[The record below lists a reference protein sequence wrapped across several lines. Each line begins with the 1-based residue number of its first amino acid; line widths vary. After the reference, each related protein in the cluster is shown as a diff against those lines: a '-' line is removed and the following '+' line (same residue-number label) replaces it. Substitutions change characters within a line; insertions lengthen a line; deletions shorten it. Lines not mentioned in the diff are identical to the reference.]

1 MYVAGEDALD
11 QFFCRHPDEFLERP
25 VEPAILDHE
34 SEEIH
39 LAHLTAAAY
48 ELPLTPE
55 DEDVF
60 GAALGASTRSGWSSW
75 AGCASA
81 AGATCRAARAT
92 RPPRSRCARPRPTR
106 WRSSRPPAA
115 S

>member
-25 VEPAILDHE
+25 VERAILDHE

-39 LAHLTAAAY
+39 LAHLFAAAY

-55 DEDVF
+55 DEDV
-60 GAALGASTRSGWSSW
+60 LGARWSSTPTGSSSR

-81 AGATCRAARAT
+81 AAATCRAAPAT
-92 RPPRSRCARPRPTR
+92 RPRDDLAALGLARLVRGR
-106 WRSSRPPAA
+106 RGRRAA